1 MQQDC
6 INEFFQYSKVKSVGS
21 CRFQIHFCI
30 PPCEMSSEFTR
41 EVVMKFL
48 RIQRSYRIK
57 KAYHACRNADLNLK
71 LVAATANG

>member
-1 MQQDC
+1 MQQDS
-6 INEFFQYSKVKSVGS
+6 INEFIIQKVKSVGS

-30 PPCEMSSEFTR
+30 PPYVMSSEFTR

-48 RIQRSYRIK
+48 RIQRSYRVK

-71 LVAATANG
+71 LVAATTDG